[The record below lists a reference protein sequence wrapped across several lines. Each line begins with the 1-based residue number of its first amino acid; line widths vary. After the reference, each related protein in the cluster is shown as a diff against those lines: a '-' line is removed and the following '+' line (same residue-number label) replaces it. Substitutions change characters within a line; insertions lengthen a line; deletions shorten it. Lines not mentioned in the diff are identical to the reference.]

1 MSTEE
6 DDLLTREAAAELA
19 EDAKRGKSRTKA
31 LGSLA
36 WQRRNVSTLDKRYLT
51 NTIIGAVQSN
61 KRKETKTTRELSASN
76 KRKETKTIREPFTQ
90 SRRIASTGSSRIFG
104 NALKATSRH
113 EPRDEKKVKYENT
126 VKDMKIRTS
135 YDKRRFERQSTSDC
149 KEETDKKKKR

>member
-19 EDAKRGKSRTKA
+19 EHAKRGKSRTKA

-76 KRKETKTIREPFTQ
+76 KRKETK
-90 SRRIASTGSSRIFG
+90 
-104 NALKATSRH
+104 L
-113 EPRDEKKVKYENT
+113 YENLLHSLVASLLQDLLEYLVMLLKLLLVVNHVT
-126 VKDMKIRTS
+126 
-135 YDKRRFERQSTSDC
+135 
-149 KEETDKKKKR
+149 KKKLNMKTL